1 MSLWWARREQL
12 DEHQVRLIEDLP
24 LYGRHLVLGPP
35 GSGKTNVLLRRA
47 QFVRSQ
53 DAPNVMVLT
62 FTRALAEFIKT
73 GCVDQQGREIFPL
86 SLVSTLEAWLRD
98 LYEQH
103 HADLPTRPA
112 NPNDLSGWKRALA
125 GGALEFA
132 AQGRLPKYDAL
143 FVDEVQDLLPEE
155 VQLLGLWSDNLFF
168 VGDDRQ
174 RIYDGTSNGLAS
186 VLGLVPE
193 ENRRLLPFHYRLA
206 PELCRVADR
215 IMQSAGGDS
224 LAARSHYN
232 GPKPGRVAVHGPLS
246 RDEQL
251 RRCAEQLKDQVR
263 VYKDALD
270 GGDRLG
276 VIVARRGDRDSVWEF
291 LENEPE
297 LAGKSK
303 IIRSRMSGDDEYE
316 PELDP
321 DVPIC
326 ILTVQGCKGL
336 EFRAAHWLFC
346 EQLSHHH
353 TAEHYYTV
361 VTRAKTSLDISYT
374 DKLPHTVA
382 RAHAAAPAAE
392 GIW

>member
-24 LYGRHLVLGPP
+24 LHGRYLVLGPP

-47 QFVRSQ
+47 QFTRTQ

-62 FTRALAEFIKT
+62 FTRPLAEFIKT
-73 GCVDQQGREIFPL
+73 GCLDSEGREIFPR

-103 HADLPTRPA
+103 HAELPNVPGSLTE
-112 NPNDLSGWKRALA
+112 WKKALA
-125 GGALEFA
+125 GGALGFA
-132 AQGRLPKYDAL
+132 EQKRLPKYDGL

-155 VQLLGLWSDNLFF
+155 IQLLASWSNNLFF

-174 RIYDGTSNGLAS
+174 RIYEGTTGGLAS
-186 VLGLVPE
+186 LHGLVPA

-215 IMQSAGGDS
+215 IMQGAGGDS

-232 GPKPGRVAVHGPLS
+232 GPKPGRVDVRGPLS

-251 RRCAEQLKDQVR
+251 RQCAERLKDQVR
-263 VYKDALD
+263 VYKDFLNA
-270 GGDRLG
+270 GDRLG
-276 VIVARRGDRDSVWEF
+276 VIVARRNDRDSVWEF
-291 LENEPE
+291 LEGDPD

-303 IIRSRMSGDDEYE
+303 IIRSRTAGDDGYG

-321 DVPIC
+321 DIPIC

-353 TAEHYYTV
+353 AAEHYYTV

-374 DKLPHTVA
+374 DKLPQTIA
-382 RAHAAAPAAE
+382 RAHTAAPTTE